1 VLAKYADRFKPR
13 AVKGTKK
20 ALAKARTKDSM
31 SAFAKLTRSVDGEVR
46 IVDEAPLIVPICHLA
61 EGVERKRIFDE
72 LVRLLGLYRDTLP
85 VERRRLFDRFRLADF
100 ARKVVGVGSVGTEA
114 WIALMLGPD
123 GKEPLFLQVKQAEA
137 SVLEEFAGASEFAN
151 HGERVVA
158 GQRLMQA
165 ESDVFLGWLRVEAD
179 THEPQDY
186 YCRQLKDWKG
196 SAEIEQ
202 LDPKS
207 LAVYGRMCG
216 WTLARAHAR
225 SGDGVSIASYLGE
238 SDEFDQAILAFS
250 QSYAEQNQRDYQAL
264 AAAVDSGRITAEM
277 GV

>member
-1 VLAKYADRFKPR
+1 
-13 AVKGTKK
+13 
-20 ALAKARTKDSM
+20 
-31 SAFAKLTRSVDGEVR
+31 
-46 IVDEAPLIVPICHLA
+46 
-61 EGVERKRIFDE
+61 VERERIFDE

-85 VERRRLFDRFRLADF
+85 VERQRLFDRFRLADF

-114 WIALMLGPD
+114 WIALLLGPD
-123 GKEPLFLQVKQAEA
+123 GKEPLFLQIKQADA
-137 SVLEEFAGASEFAN
+137 SVLEQFAGASEFEN
-151 HGERVVA
+151 HGQRVVI

-165 ESDVFLGWLRVEAD
+165 ESDIFLGWLRVEDA
-179 THEPQDY
+179 HAPQDY

-225 SGDGVSIASYLGE
+225 SGDRVAIASYLGNG
-238 SDEFDQAILAFS
+238 DEFDKAILAFS
-250 QSYAEQNQRDYQAL
+250 DSYAEQNERDYQAL
-264 AAAVDSGRITAEM
+264 AAAVNAGRIVART